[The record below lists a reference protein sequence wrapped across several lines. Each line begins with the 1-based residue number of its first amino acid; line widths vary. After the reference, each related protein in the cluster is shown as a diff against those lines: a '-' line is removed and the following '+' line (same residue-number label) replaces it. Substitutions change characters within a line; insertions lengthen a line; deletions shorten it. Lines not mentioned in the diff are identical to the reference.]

1 VVVNGEEL
9 YFPDEKPFH
18 RCEWKD
24 ADTSKVYWRSF
35 GSTVT
40 WDGNAKKA
48 VFKMSGTTLELL
60 IGKREYQL
68 NGQKKQMDTK
78 RY

>member
-1 VVVNGEEL
+1 LG
-9 YFPDEKPFH
+9 
-18 RCEWKD
+18 
-24 ADTSKVYWRSF
+24 A
-35 GSTVT
+35 TVT

-68 NGQKKQMDTK
+68 NGQKKQMDTEALLINGRTFVPA
-78 RY
+78 RYVRKHLVQLLGGKMKLKLCT